1 MLFLKGRAFPDMTA
15 PSKLVPLS
23 EAIRDHLQD
32 GATVFIG
39 GFGHAV
45 PFAAAH
51 EFIRQGKKN
60 LTLCRA
66 GTDILF
72 DQAIAGGCVS
82 KVIFG
87 YIGNPGVGLAH
98 SFSRAHA
105 AGTIEMEEWTN
116 FAMVLRLHAAR
127 LGVPFLPADILRAGD
142 IASGSIRVESITCPY
157 TGRALSAIPALRPDV
172 ALIHAQ
178 RADAAGNIQFW
189 GIDGDTREGALAADK
204 VIATVE
210 EIVPT
215 AKLHET
221 PERTM
226 VPAHRVAAVSL
237 VPGGA
242 HPSYVQGYYG
252 RDDAHFAE
260 YDKISRK
267 PETMDE
273 YLKSHI
279 LGVADRAAYLRLFD
293 RERLAALGL
302 ADAAKGEG

>member
-1 MLFLKGRAFPDMTA
+1 MSA
-15 PSKLVPLS
+15 PSKLVSLK
-23 EAIRDHLQD
+23 EAIRDHLPD

-51 EFIRQGKKN
+51 EFIRQGKRG

-72 DQAIAGGCVS
+72 DQAIAGGSVS

-87 YIGNPGVGLAH
+87 YVGNPGVGLAH
-98 SFSRAHA
+98 SFSRALA
-105 AGTIEMEEWTN
+105 AGEIEMEEWTN
-116 FAMVLRLHAAR
+116 FSMVLRLHAAR

-142 IASGSIRVESITCPY
+142 IAAGSIDVRPVICPY
-157 TGRALSAIPALRPDV
+157 TGRVLSAIPALKPDV

-178 RADAAGNIQFW
+178 RADEAGNVQFW

-210 EIVPT
+210 AIVSP
-215 AKLHET
+215 EVIRES

-226 VPAHRVAAVSL
+226 VPAHRVAAVAL

-242 HPSYVQGYYG
+242 HPSYVQDFYG

-267 PETMDE
+267 PETMAE
-273 YLKSHI
+273 YLDKYVR
-279 LGVADRAAYLRLFD
+279 GVADRAGYLALFERARL
-293 RERLAALGL
+293 EALGFGG
-302 ADAAKGEG
+302 KT

>member
-1 MLFLKGRAFPDMTA
+1 MPPATDGAK
-15 PSKLVPLS
+15 SKLMPLAQ
-23 EAIRDHLQD
+23 AIGQHLPD
-32 GATVFIG
+32 GATVFVG

-51 EFIRQGKKN
+51 EFIRQGKRD
-60 LTLCRA
+60 LTLCRS

-72 DQAIAGGCVS
+72 DQAIAAGCVR

-98 SFSRAHA
+98 AFNRAMA
-105 AGTIEMEEWTN
+105 AGTLDIEEWTN
-116 FAMVLRLHAAR
+116 FSMVLRFHAAR

-142 IASGSIRVESITCPY
+142 IGGASIDVHAVTCPY
-157 TGRALSAIPALRPDV
+157 TGRELSAIPALKPDV

-178 RADAAGNIQFW
+178 RADATGNVQFW
-189 GIDGDTREGALAADK
+189 GIDGDSREGALAADTI
-204 VIATVE
+204 IATVE
-210 EIVPT
+210 EMVP
-215 AKLHET
+215 ADVVAGA

-242 HPSYVQGYYG
+242 HPSYVQDYYG
-252 RDDAHFAE
+252 RDDGHYAE

-267 PETMDE
+267 AEEVDA
-273 YLKSHI
+273 YLDKYVH
-279 LGVADRAAYLRLFD
+279 GVADRAGYLELFD
-293 RERLAALGL
+293 RARLKKLGL
-302 ADAAKGEG
+302 KS

>member
-1 MLFLKGRAFPDMTA
+1 MPA
-15 PSKLVPLS
+15 SKLVPLA
-23 EAIRDHLQD
+23 EAIRQHLPD

-45 PFAAAH
+45 PFASAH
-51 EFIRQGKKN
+51 EVIRQGKKK

-72 DQAIAGGCVS
+72 DQAIAAGCVA

-98 SFSRAHA
+98 SFSRALA
-105 AGTIEMEEWTN
+105 EGRIEMEEWTN

-127 LGVPFLPADILRAGD
+127 IGVPFLPADILKAGD
-142 IASGSIRVESITCPY
+142 IAGGSIDVRSVTCPY
-157 TGRALSAIPALRPDV
+157 TGKLLSAIPALKPDV

-178 RADAAGNIQFW
+178 RADEAGNIQFW
-189 GIDGDTREGALAADK
+189 GIDGDTREGALASAK

-215 AKLHET
+215 ET
-221 PERTM
+221 IRKSPERTM
-226 VPAHRVAAVSL
+226 IPAHRVASVSL

-242 HPSYVQGYYG
+242 HPSYVQDYYG

-267 PETMDE
+267 PETMDA
-273 YLKSHI
+273 YLASHI
-279 LGVADRAAYLRLFD
+279 RGVADRAAYLKLFD
-293 RERLAALGL
+293 EARLTALGL
-302 ADAAKGEG
+302 AGKTGSAA

>member
-1 MLFLKGRAFPDMTA
+1 MSSATTK
-15 PSKLVPLS
+15 SKLVPLA
-23 EAIRDHLQD
+23 EAISAHLPD

-51 EFIRQGKKN
+51 EFIRQGKRN

-72 DQAIAGGCVS
+72 DQAIAGGCVK

-87 YIGNPGVGLAH
+87 YVGNPGVGLAH
-98 SFSRAHA
+98 SFSRALA
-105 AGTIEMEEWTN
+105 EGKLEMEEWTN
-116 FAMVLRLHAAR
+116 FSMVLRLHAAR
-127 LGVPFLPADILRAGD
+127 LGVPFLPADILLAGD
-142 IASGSIRVESITCPY
+142 VAGASIEVRTVTCPY
-157 TGRALSAIPALRPDV
+157 SGRELSAIPALRPDV

-178 RADAAGNIQFW
+178 RADEAGNIQFW
-189 GIDGDTREGALAADK
+189 GIDGDTREGALASDR

-210 EIVPT
+210 EIVPSEVVRS
-215 AKLHET
+215 A
-221 PERTM
+221 PEKTI

-242 HPSYVQGYYG
+242 HPSYVQDYYG

-267 PETMDE
+267 PESM
-273 YLKSHI
+273 
-279 LGVADRAAYLRLFD
+279 AAYLDEHVFGVPD
-293 RERLAALGL
+293 RAHYLARFGMERLQALGL
-302 ADAAKGEG
+302 AGKEA

>member
-1 MLFLKGRAFPDMTA
+1 MSASTKT
-15 PSKLVPLS
+15 KIVPLA
-23 EAIRDHLQD
+23 EAISAHLPD

-51 EFIRQGKKN
+51 EFIRQGKRN

-72 DQAIAGGCVS
+72 DQAIAGGCVR

-87 YIGNPGVGLAH
+87 YVGNPGVGLAH
-98 SFSRAHA
+98 SFSRALA
-105 AGTIEMEEWTN
+105 EGKLEMEEWTN
-116 FAMVLRLHAAR
+116 FSMVLRLHAAR
-127 LGVPFLPADILRAGD
+127 LGVPFLPADILLAGD
-142 IASGSIRVESITCPY
+142 IAGASIEVKTVRCPY
-157 TGRALSAIPALRPDV
+157 TGRQLAAIPALKPDV

-178 RADAAGNIQFW
+178 RADEAGNIQFW
-189 GIDGDTREGALAADK
+189 GIDGDTREGALASDR

-210 EIVPT
+210 EIVPSEVVRS
-215 AKLHET
+215 A
-221 PERTM
+221 PEKTI
-226 VPAHRVAAVSL
+226 VPAHRVAALSV

-242 HPSYVQGYYG
+242 HPSYVQDYYG

-267 PETMDE
+267 PESM
-273 YLKSHI
+273 
-279 LGVADRAAYLRLFD
+279 AAYLDEYVFGVPDRAGYLARFD
-293 RERLAALGL
+293 RDRLEALGL
-302 ADAAKGEG
+302 AGKEA

>member
-1 MLFLKGRAFPDMTA
+1 MPPATDGAK
-15 PSKLVPLS
+15 SKLMPLAQ
-23 EAIRDHLQD
+23 AIGQHLPD
-32 GATVFIG
+32 GATVFVG

-51 EFIRQGKKN
+51 EFIRQGKRD
-60 LTLCRA
+60 LTLCRS

-72 DQAIAGGCVS
+72 DQAIAAGCVR

-98 SFSRAHA
+98 AFNRAMA
-105 AGTIEMEEWTN
+105 AGTLDIEEWTN
-116 FAMVLRLHAAR
+116 FSMVLRFHAAR

-142 IASGSIRVESITCPY
+142 IGGASIDVHAVTCPY
-157 TGRALSAIPALRPDV
+157 TGRELSAIPALKPDV

-178 RADAAGNIQFW
+178 RADAAGNVQFW
-189 GIDGDTREGALAADK
+189 GIDGDSREGALAADTI
-204 VIATVE
+204 IATVE
-210 EIVPT
+210 EMVP
-215 AKLHET
+215 ADVVAGA

-242 HPSYVQGYYG
+242 HPSYVQDCYD
-252 RDDAHFAE
+252 RDDAHYAE

-267 PETMDE
+267 AEEVDA
-273 YLKSHI
+273 YLDKYVH
-279 LGVADRAAYLRLFD
+279 GVADRAGYLELFD
-293 RERLAALGL
+293 RARLKKLGL
-302 ADAAKGEG
+302 KS

>member
-1 MLFLKGRAFPDMTA
+1 MSSATTK
-15 PSKLVPLS
+15 SKLVPLA
-23 EAIRDHLQD
+23 EAISAHLPD

-51 EFIRQGKKN
+51 EFIRQGKRN

-72 DQAIAGGCVS
+72 DQAIAGGCVK

-87 YIGNPGVGLAH
+87 YVGNPGVGLAH
-98 SFSRAHA
+98 SFSRALA
-105 AGTIEMEEWTN
+105 EGKLEMEEWTN
-116 FAMVLRLHAAR
+116 FSMVLRLHAAR
-127 LGVPFLPADILRAGD
+127 LGVPFLPADILLAGD
-142 IASGSIRVESITCPY
+142 IAGASIEVRTVTCPY
-157 TGRALSAIPALRPDV
+157 SGRELSAIPALRPDV

-178 RADAAGNIQFW
+178 RADEAGNVQFW
-189 GIDGDTREGALAADK
+189 GIDGDTREGALASDR

-210 EIVPT
+210 EIVPSEVVRS
-215 AKLHET
+215 A
-221 PERTM
+221 PEKTI

-242 HPSYVQGYYG
+242 HPSYVQDYYG

-267 PETMDE
+267 PESM
-273 YLKSHI
+273 
-279 LGVADRAAYLRLFD
+279 AAYLDEHVFGVPD
-293 RERLAALGL
+293 RAHYLARFGKERLQALGL
-302 ADAAKGEG
+302 AGKEA

>member
-1 MLFLKGRAFPDMTA
+1 MPPATDGAK
-15 PSKLVPLS
+15 SKLMPLAQ
-23 EAIRDHLQD
+23 AIGQHLPD
-32 GATVFIG
+32 GATVFVG

-51 EFIRQGKKN
+51 EFIRQGKRD
-60 LTLCRA
+60 LTLCRS

-72 DQAIAGGCVS
+72 DQAIAAGCVR

-98 SFSRAHA
+98 AFNRAMA
-105 AGTIEMEEWTN
+105 AGTLDIEEWTN
-116 FAMVLRLHAAR
+116 FSMVLRFHAAR

-142 IASGSIRVESITCPY
+142 IGGASIDVHAVTCPY
-157 TGRALSAIPALRPDV
+157 TGRELSAIPALKPDV

-178 RADAAGNIQFW
+178 RADATGNVQFW
-189 GIDGDTREGALAADK
+189 GIDGDSREGALAADTI
-204 VIATVE
+204 IATVE
-210 EIVPT
+210 EMVP
-215 AKLHET
+215 ADVVAGA

-242 HPSYVQGYYG
+242 HPSYVQDYYG
-252 RDDAHFAE
+252 RDDAHYAE

-267 PETMDE
+267 AGELSA
-273 YLKSHI
+273 YLDKYVH
-279 LGVADRAAYLRLFD
+279 GVADRAGYLELFD
-293 RERLAALGL
+293 RARLKKLGL
-302 ADAAKGEG
+302 KS

>member
-1 MLFLKGRAFPDMTA
+1 MPPASALPAAK
-15 PSKLVPLS
+15 SKLVPLAD
-23 EAIRDHLQD
+23 AIRDHLAD
-32 GATVFIG
+32 GDTVFIG

-51 EFIRQGKKN
+51 GFLRPGKRD

-72 DQAIAGGCVS
+72 DQAIAAGSVR

-98 SFSRAHA
+98 SFSRALA
-105 AGTIEMEEWTN
+105 AGTLEMEEWTN
-116 FAMVLRLHAAR
+116 FSMVLRFHAAR
-127 LGVPFLPADILRAGD
+127 LGVPFLPADILLAGD
-142 IASGSIRVESITCPY
+142 IAGGSIDVRTVTCPY
-157 TGRALSAIPALRPDV
+157 SGRELSAIPALRPDV

-178 RADAAGNIQFW
+178 RADEAGNIQFW

-204 VIATVE
+204 IIATVE
-210 EIVPT
+210 EIVP
-215 AKLHET
+215 AEVVKAS

-226 VPAHRVAAVSL
+226 VPAHRVSSVSV

-242 HPSYVQGYYG
+242 HPSYVQDYYG

-260 YDKISRK
+260 YDKVSRK
-267 PETMDE
+267 PEAIAD
-273 YLKSHI
+273 YLEKYVR
-279 LGVADRAAYLRLFD
+279 GAADRAGYLALFD
-293 RERLAALGL
+293 RARLVALGL
-302 ADAAKGEG
+302 ADKVGGQS

>member
-1 MLFLKGRAFPDMTA
+1 MAA
-15 PSKLVPLS
+15 SKLVPLTQ
-23 EAIRDHLQD
+23 AIRDHLAD
-32 GATVFIG
+32 GATVFVG

-72 DQAIAGGCVS
+72 DQAIAGGSVR

-98 SFSRAHA
+98 SFSRALA
-105 AGTIEMEEWTN
+105 EGKVEMEEWTN
-116 FAMVLRLHAAR
+116 FSMVLRLHAAR
-127 LGVPFLPADILRAGD
+127 LGVPFLPAEILKAGD
-142 IASGSIRVESITCPY
+142 IAQGSIDVRPVTCPY
-157 TGRALSAIPALRPDV
+157 TGRELAAIPALRPDA

-178 RADAAGNIQFW
+178 RADEAGNVQFW

-210 EIVPT
+210 EIVAP
-215 AKLHET
+215 EIIRGS

-226 VPAHRVAAVSL
+226 VPAHRVASVSL

-242 HPSYVQGYYG
+242 HPSYVQDYYG

-267 PETMDE
+267 PETMRE
-273 YLKSHI
+273 YLDKYV
-279 LGVADRAAYLRLFD
+279 LGVADRAGYLALFD
-293 RERLAALGL
+293 QARLAGLGL
-302 ADAAKGEG
+302 ADKAGGKA

>member
-1 MLFLKGRAFPDMTA
+1 MSSAAKKP
-15 PSKLVPLS
+15 KVVPLAQ
-23 EAIRDHLQD
+23 AIRDHLPD

-51 EFIRQGKKN
+51 EFIRQGKRE
-60 LTLCRA
+60 LTLIRA

-72 DQAIAGGCVS
+72 DQAIAGGSVK

-98 SFSRAHA
+98 SFSRARA
-105 AGTIEMEEWTN
+105 EGKIEMEEWTN
-116 FAMVLRLHAAR
+116 FSMVLRLHAAR
-127 LGVPFLPADILRAGD
+127 LGVPFLPADILLAGD
-142 IASGSIRVESITCPY
+142 IAGASIEVKTVTCPY
-157 TGRALSAIPALRPDV
+157 TGRTLAAIPALKPDV

-178 RADAAGNIQFW
+178 RADEAGNIQFW
-189 GIDGDTREGALAADK
+189 GIDGDTREGALASDK

-210 EIVPT
+210 EIVPS
-215 AKLHET
+215 EVVRSM
-221 PERTM
+221 PEKTI
-226 VPAHRVAAVSL
+226 VPAHRVASVSV

-242 HPSYVQGYYG
+242 HPSYVQDYYG

-267 PETMDE
+267 PE
-273 YLKSHI
+273 SI
-279 LGVADRAAYLRLFD
+279 AAYLEEHVFGVVDRAQYLARFD
-293 RERLAALGL
+293 KARLAALGL
-302 ADAAKGEG
+302 AGKEA

>member
-1 MLFLKGRAFPDMTA
+1 MAA
-15 PSKLVPLS
+15 SKLVPLAQ
-23 EAIRDHLQD
+23 AIHDHLAN
-32 GATVFIG
+32 GATVFVG

-51 EFIRQGKKN
+51 EFIRQGKRN

-72 DQAIAGGCVS
+72 DQAIAGGSVR

-98 SFSRAHA
+98 SFSRALA
-105 AGTIEMEEWTN
+105 AGEVEMEEWTN
-116 FAMVLRLHAAR
+116 FSMVLRLHAAR
-127 LGVPFLPADILRAGD
+127 LGVPFLPAEILKAGD
-142 IASGSIRVESITCPY
+142 IARGSIDVRTVTCPY
-157 TGRALSAIPALRPDV
+157 TGRELAAIPALRPDV

-178 RADAAGNIQFW
+178 RADEAGNVQFW

-210 EIVPT
+210 EIVAP
-215 AKLHET
+215 EIIRGS

-226 VPAHRVAAVSL
+226 VPAHRVASVSL

-242 HPSYVQGYYG
+242 HPSYVQDYYG

-267 PETMDE
+267 PETMRE
-273 YLKSHI
+273 YLDKYV
-279 LGVADRAAYLRLFD
+279 LGVADRAGYLALFD
-293 RERLAALGL
+293 RARLAGLGL
-302 ADAAKGEG
+302 ADKAGGKA

>member
-1 MLFLKGRAFPDMTA
+1 MSA
-15 PSKLVPLS
+15 PSKLTPLAD
-23 EAIRDHLQD
+23 AIARHLPD

-72 DQAIAGGCVS
+72 DQAIAASCVS

-98 SFSRAHA
+98 SFSRALA
-105 AGTIEMEEWTN
+105 AGEIEMEEWTN
-116 FAMVLRLHAAR
+116 FSMVLRLHAAR
-127 LGVPFLPADILRAGD
+127 LGVSFLPAEILRAGD
-142 IASGSIRVESITCPY
+142 IAGGSIDVKTVTCPY
-157 TGRALSAIPALRPDV
+157 TGRELSAIPALKPDV
-172 ALIHAQ
+172 ALVHAQ
-178 RADAAGNIQFW
+178 RADEAGNIQFW
-189 GIDGDTREGALAADK
+189 GIDGDTREGALAADR

-210 EIVPT
+210 EIVPSDVIR
-215 AKLHET
+215 KS

-226 VPAHRVAAVSL
+226 IPAHRVASVSL

-242 HPSYVQGYYG
+242 HPSYVQDYYG

-267 PETMDE
+267 PESMAA
-273 YLKSHI
+273 YLDSHI
-279 LGVADRAAYLRLFD
+279 RGVADRTAYLKLFD
-293 RERLAALGL
+293 HARLEALGL
-302 ADAAKGEG
+302 AATIGERA